1 MSKDSDLD
9 GCGFAMA
16 AEEIAYLTMDEIN
29 ERLAKVLAEWPLY
42 RFFTYYSGSAD
53 PNYPPPVIKH
63 YCRTCGGDQLWSL
76 QDDHS
81 HWRGFCS
88 AEYKCRNCLKEKL
101 RYYFIWERRSNEN
114 VSDFMKVGQHPPLE
128 ERIPA
133 QLETRLAANSTEDL
147 DYYKKAIRCRNFNY
161 GLAALSYLRRVVE
174 NRMNDLLDLMADVA
188 REQGFATDQVAEL
201 DRIKTSKVFDHKIT
215 FASKILPPSVRPGG
229 QNPVDLL
236 HDIASEG
243 IHNKSEDECIELF
256 DISRHV
262 FEYLFREL
270 EVGKADAERFV
281 GGLKELLEKKAARRP
296 RRDQDK

>member
-1 MSKDSDLD
+1 
-9 GCGFAMA
+9 MA
-16 AEEIAYLTMDEIN
+16 DEEIPTLSLGEIT
-29 ERLAKVLAEWPLY
+29 ERLAKILAEWPLY
-42 RFFTYYSGSAD
+42 RRFTYYSVSEPND
-53 PNYPPPVIKH
+53 PPRVIKH
-63 YCRTCGGDQLWSL
+63 YCPTCPGDQLWSL
-76 QDDHS
+76 QDDRS
-81 HWRGFCS
+81 YWRGFCS
-88 AEYKCRNCLKEKL
+88 AEYQCRNCLKEKL
-101 RYYFIWERRSNEN
+101 RYYFIWERRSNEAT
-114 VSDFMKVGQHPPLE
+114 SDFVKVGQYPPLE

-133 QLETRLAANSTEDL
+133 QLEKRLGANSREDL

-174 NRMNDLLDLMADVA
+174 NRMNDLLDLIADVA

-201 DRIKTSKVFDHKIT
+201 DRIKTSKVFDDKIT
-215 FASKILPPSVRPGG
+215 FASRIFPPSLRREG

-270 EVGKADAERFV
+270 EVRKADAEQYI
-281 GGLKELLEKKAARRP
+281 GGLKELLAKKATRRS
-296 RRDQDK
+296 RREQDKE

>member
-1 MSKDSDLD
+1 
-9 GCGFAMA
+9 MA
-16 AEEIAYLTMDEIN
+16 AEEIAYLTLEEIT

-42 RFFTYYSGSAD
+42 RVFTYYSTSD
-53 PNYPPPVIKH
+53 PNDPPRVIKH
-63 YCRTCGGDQLWSL
+63 YCRTCVGDQLWGL
-76 QDDHS
+76 QDDRTY
-81 HWRGFCS
+81 WRGFCS
-88 AEYKCRNCLKEKL
+88 AEYKCRNCLKERL
-101 RYYFIWERRSNEN
+101 RYYFIWERRSNEA

-133 QLETRLAANSTEDL
+133 QLETRLGATSREDL

-174 NRMNDLLDLMADVA
+174 NRMNDLLDLIADVA

-201 DRIKTSKVFDHKIT
+201 DRIKASRVFDHKIT
-215 FASKILPPSVRPGG
+215 FASKILPLSLQPGG

-236 HDIASEG
+236 HDIASDG

-270 EVGKADAERFV
+270 EVRKADAAQYS
-281 GGLKELLEKKAARRP
+281 GGLKDLLAKKAARRP
-296 RRDQDK
+296 RREQEK